1 MYRGRCVVS
10 SPLAPR
16 AARDDLIARR
26 DRQIKSK
33 DAKSQMFEDAAD
45 LQAQLH
51 TLPVHVPPVEA
62 LTPEHTNGPTPQCGQ
77 PMVRIGEDVSERL
90 DVVPAE
96 FFVHRHIRGKWV
108 CKCCQRC
115 TRRAPPWHRG
125 RGRGRAARPWFVRG
139 THEPEHFDW
148 CR

>member
-10 SPLAPR
+10 SPLAPGAARDDLIARRDRQIKYKDAKSQMFEDAAGPHAPLHTPSPLAPR

-51 TLPVHVPPVEA
+51 TLPVHVPP
-62 LTPEHTNGPTPQCGQ
+62 
-77 PMVRIGEDVSERL
+77 
-90 DVVPAE
+90 
-96 FFVHRHIRGKWV
+96 
-108 CKCCQRC
+108 
-115 TRRAPPWHRG
+115 
-125 RGRGRAARPWFVRG
+125 
-139 THEPEHFDW
+139 
-148 CR
+148 

>member
-26 DRQIKSK
+26 DCQIKSK
-33 DAKSQMFEDAAD
+33 DAKSQMFEDAPA
-45 LQAQLH
+45 LRAQSR
-51 TLPVHVPPVEA
+51 TLPVHVPPGEA
-62 LTPEHTNGPTPQCGQ
+62 LTPEHPNGPTPQCAQ

-96 FFVHRHIRGKWV
+96 FFVHRHIR
-108 CKCCQRC
+108 
-115 TRRAPPWHRG
+115 
-125 RGRGRAARPWFVRG
+125 
-139 THEPEHFDW
+139 
-148 CR
+148 

>member
-51 TLPVHVPPVEA
+51 TPPVHVPPVEA
-62 LTPEHTNGPTPQCGQ
+62 LTPHPTNPPTPPPAHTTRPPPRWAQ
-77 PMVRIGEDVSERL
+77 PMVRIGEDVSEGL

-115 TRRAPPWHRG
+115 TRRA
-125 RGRGRAARPWFVRG
+125 
-139 THEPEHFDW
+139 
-148 CR
+148 